1 MAGQPSVSVPP
12 SNRHALRRA
21 RVYYSVRAKYLF
33 AQSGAVLWVALSIF
47 IALPWLKDLSHVIG
61 WPLTIFSIFGIAVI
75 PGYCSTFVTFSAL
88 FDRRPKFVELQQYPA
103 ITVLVAAYNEE
114 KSIADTIGSIFRQ
127 NYPGDLEIIAIDDG
141 SGDATAAILHSIVD
155 VRFRPLI
162 LSKNGGKAG
171 ALNAG
176 LAQASYSIVIT
187 VDADTYLYADAL
199 RLIVA
204 RYVNDPPN
212 TVAVAGAI
220 AVRNSRKNI
229 ITKFQEWDYFH
240 GISVIK
246 RVQSLYQ
253 GTLVAQGAF
262 SLYDRDV
269 VRELGG
275 WSNCVGEDI
284 VLSWSMLT
292 RGHRIGYAE
301 NAVVFTNVPENY
313 KQLFQQRRRW
323 ARGMFEALR
332 AHPKIIVTRR
342 LSLTFVVMNMF
353 FPWIDL
359 AYLCFFIPG
368 LIAALLGNYLFVGPM
383 TLFLLPLMFIN
394 NAVVFAIQNRMF
406 LQRGLRVRKNFAG
419 FLIYAL
425 FSQLVLCPASLMGYL
440 SEFLRLR
447 KNWGT
452 K

>member
-1 MAGQPSVSVPP
+1 MVGQPFANLPP
-12 SNRHALRRA
+12 SDQHTRRLGSK
-21 RVYYSVRAKYLF
+21 YYSVTIKYLF
-33 AQSGAVLWVALSIF
+33 AQIGAIIWLAISLL
-47 IALPWLKDLSHVIG
+47 IALPWFKDLSYAIG
-61 WPLTIFSIFGIAVI
+61 WPLTIFSVFGVAVI
-75 PGYCSTFVTFSAL
+75 PGYCSSFVTLSAL
-88 FDRRPKFVELQQYPA
+88 FDRRPKFFELQQYPP

-114 KSIADTIGSIFRQ
+114 GSISDTIYSILRQ
-127 NYPGDLEIIAIDDG
+127 NYPGELEVVAIDDG
-141 SGDATAAILHSIVD
+141 SRDATAAILLNID
-155 VRFRPLI
+155 DARLRPLI
-162 LSKNGGKAG
+162 LPKNGGKSG

-176 LAQASYSIVIT
+176 LAQASHEIVIT
-187 VDADTYLYADAL
+187 IDADTYLYTDAL
-199 RLIVA
+199 KLIVA
-204 RYVNDPPN
+204 RYINDPPN

-220 AVRNSRKNI
+220 FVRNSRKNT

-240 GISVIK
+240 GIAVIK

-262 SLYDRDV
+262 SLYSRDV

-284 VLSWSMLT
+284 VLSWGMLI
-292 RGHRIGYAE
+292 RGCRIGYAE
-301 NAVVFTNVPENY
+301 NAVAFTNVPENY
-313 KQLFQQRRRW
+313 EQLFQQRRRW

-332 AHPKIIVTRR
+332 AYPKILLTRR
-342 LSLTFVVMNMF
+342 LSLTFVIINMF

-359 AYLCFFIPG
+359 AYLLFFIPG
-368 LIAALLGNYLFVGPM
+368 LIAAMFGNYFFVGPM

-394 NAVVFAIQNRMF
+394 NSVVFVIQNRMF
-406 LQRGLRVRKNFAG
+406 LNRGLQVRKNFVG

-440 SEFLRLR
+440 SECLRLR
-447 KNWGT
+447 KHWGT